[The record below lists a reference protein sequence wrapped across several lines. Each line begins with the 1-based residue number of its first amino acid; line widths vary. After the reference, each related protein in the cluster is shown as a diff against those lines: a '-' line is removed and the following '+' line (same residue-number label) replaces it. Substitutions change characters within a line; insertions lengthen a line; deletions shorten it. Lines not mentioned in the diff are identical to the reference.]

1 MVAAILT
8 PFSAYS
14 EFGHAALMRAAG
26 QRGSCGWDKVA
37 LLATTVLRQETAP
50 DPKQLF
56 FNDTRK

>member
-1 MVAAILT
+1 MVAVILT

-37 LLATTVLRQETAP
+37 LLATAP
-50 DPKQLF
+50 GNSSGSKQLF

>member
-37 LLATTVLRQETAP
+37 LLATTAP
-50 DPKQLF
+50 GNSSGSKQLF